1 MNRQVLTI
9 EDVCLRVTS
18 GGTPSRRVSAFFKGD
33 IPWLKTQELRDAWV
47 YETEEHI
54 TWDAVN
60 QSSAKLLPAHS
71 VLMAMYGATVGK
83 LAILGSEM
91 TCNQAACAM
100 IVDPD
105 KADYRYLYYSLLNDR
120 ARIVD
125 RANGAAQQNLSARA
139 IKALEYSFPPI
150 EEQRAIA
157 ATLGSLDDKIESNR
171 RLAERASEAIDA
183 YASQLLAQTSTEILP
198 LADLVEFNRLR
209 VKPHSTPA
217 LHYIEIASVSPGQI
231 DSVQELTWNEAPS
244 RARRGV
250 SDGDVIYSTV
260 RPGNRAFSLIVDPP
274 SGSVAS
280 TGFAVMSPSR
290 RLGSSMLTTVVG
302 TREFAEY
309 LESVAHGSAYPAVSI
324 QSMGNYPVVVPKE
337 AAVAERFEASTMSLR
352 RRVAQARAETARLAE
367 LRDAL
372 LPELLSGRIRVS
384 SGGGVA

>member
-33 IPWLKTQELRDAWV
+33 IPWLKTQELRDTWV

-54 TWDAVN
+54 TRDAVN

-71 VLMAMYGATVGK
+71 VMMAMYGATVGK

-150 EEQRAIA
+150 EEQRVIV
-157 ATLGSLDDKIESNR
+157 ATLGALDDKIESNR
-171 RLAERASEAIDA
+171 LACDRILGLANLTFVAALERGRRQVTVADVADFHNRRRIPLSSKER
-183 YASQLLAQTSTEILP
+183 SQRAGNVPYYGATGIFGYVNESLFDEILVLVGEDGSVVRDDGGPVLQYIWGPAWINNHAHP
-198 LADLVEFNRLR
+198 LTGRGISNETLYL
-209 VKPHSTPA
+209 A
-217 LHYIEIASVSPGQI
+217 LDRSDIRPIVTGA
-231 DSVQELTWNEAPS
+231 VQPKVNMRNLKSLPLELPTEAEAMETELAHLFEVY
-244 RARRGV
+244 RAR
-250 SDGDVIYSTV
+250 
-260 RPGNRAFSLIVDPP
+260 
-274 SGSVAS
+274 
-280 TGFAVMSPSR
+280 
-290 RLGSSMLTTVVG
+290 
-302 TREFAEY
+302 
-309 LESVAHGSAYPAVSI
+309 
-324 QSMGNYPVVVPKE
+324 QSE
-337 AAVAERFEASTMSLR
+337 IL
-352 RRVAQARAETARLAE
+352 QLAE
-367 LRDAL
+367 LRDTL
-372 LPELLSGRIRVS
+372 LPQLISGDIRVRDEE
-384 SGGGVA
+384 GTA